1 MIAFYNRQAV
11 YCIRAEPREVMRV
24 IEDAGLGVYSNP
36 NQELVVNVPSH
47 EQEFTCKWAAVVK
60 GAHTGP
66 NQSDCRDFGGK
77 VLSTNQIAG
86 FGHKT
91 IQDGAD

>member
-11 YCIRAEPREVMRV
+11 YRIRAEPREVMRV

-47 EQEFTCKWAAVVK
+47 E
-60 GAHTGP
+60 
-66 NQSDCRDFGGK
+66 
-77 VLSTNQIAG
+77 
-86 FGHKT
+86 
-91 IQDGAD
+91 